1 MLADYISPGDRVE
14 LKATGKIWMD
24 NDARTRQ
31 IYMSK
36 VMDITSDDR
45 IEVLMPYERG
55 RLVLLPVDGEYSL
68 CFYSTKGLFQCYS
81 RIVDRYRSDNMYVL
95 VLDLTSQLQKLQRK
109 ETLFRGGGG
118 DAFLQCIYAD
128 VTIDAQECKIF
139 SENFTN
145 IQKSISEQRMSVA
158 GVDEDEEALD
168 LIKFQNAYNLAS
180 KCISVFSEIYDR
192 LILNTGV

>member
-1 MLADYISPGDRVE
+1 MVVE
-14 LKATGKIWMD
+14 
-24 NDARTRQ
+24 
-31 IYMSK
+31 
-36 VMDITSDDR
+36 
-45 IEVLMPYERG
+45 
-55 RLVLLPVDGEYSL
+55 
-68 CFYSTKGLFQCYS
+68 
-81 RIVDRYRSDNMYVL
+81 
-95 VLDLTSQLQKLQRK
+95 LQKLQKK
-109 ETLFRGGGG
+109 EKLFRGGGG

-128 VTIDAQECKIF
+128 VTIDAQECNIF
-139 SENFTN
+139 TENFTN